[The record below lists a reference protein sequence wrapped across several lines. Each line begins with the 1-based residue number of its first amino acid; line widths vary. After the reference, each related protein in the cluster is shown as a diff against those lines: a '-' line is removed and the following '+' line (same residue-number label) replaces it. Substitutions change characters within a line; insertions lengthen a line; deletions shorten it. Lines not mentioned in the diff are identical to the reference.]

1 MAKIIDLTNQ
11 TFGKLTVTGRF
22 PPEKGDR
29 EARWECVCE
38 CGNTTV
44 VRGTHLRQG
53 KVVSC
58 GCHGKNQQ
66 IIDLVGQRFGRL
78 LVLELD
84 NDNRGKGTY
93 WWCLCD
99 CGMRKSIPSKSL
111 REGKTHSCG
120 CLNKEQVT
128 ALGKSNMKDLSGLRF
143 GRLLV
148 ISPTEKRKQNCVI
161 WCCRCDCGNFY
172 EVSSS
177 LLQSGHVS
185 SCGCLGRSKG
195 ESRIEELLQLANQTY
210 EREKSFEDCRSSA
223 GVLYRFDFYVNN
235 KYLIEFDGEQHY
247 RASSGWNTE
256 EHFQVVQ
263 QRDREKESWCIK
275 HGMTLIRIPYHH
287 LSKLTIDDLMLET
300 SNFIIIKE
308 GVQIC

>member
-11 TFGKLTVTGRF
+11 VFGKLTVTGRF
-22 PPEKGDR
+22 PPKKGDR
-29 EARWECVCE
+29 EARWECSCE

-53 KVVSC
+53 KIVSC
-58 GCHGKNQQ
+58 GCHGRNQQ
-66 IIDLVGQRFGRL
+66 IIDLAGQRFGRL

-84 NDNRGKGTY
+84 NQNRGKGTY

-99 CGMRKSIPSKSL
+99 CGTRKSIPSKSL

-120 CLNKEQVT
+120 CLNKEQAT
-128 ALGKSNMKDLSGLRF
+128 ALGKGNMRDLSGLRF

-148 ISPTEKRKQNCVI
+148 MSPTEKRKQNCVV
-161 WCCRCDCGNFY
+161 WRCQCDCGNFY

-177 LLQSGHVS
+177 LLQSGHVF

-210 EREKSFEDCRSSA
+210 EREKSFEDCCSSA
-223 GVLYRFDFYVNN
+223 GVLYRFDFYINN

-256 EHFQVVQ
+256 EHLRVVQ
-263 QRDREKESWCIK
+263 QRDREKEKWCIK

-300 SNFIIIKE
+300 SNFITIKE

>member
-53 KVVSC
+53 KIVSC

-66 IIDLVGQRFGRL
+66 IIDLAGQRFGRL

-93 WWCLCD
+93 WWCLCE

-148 ISPTEKRKQNCVI
+148 ISPTEKRQQSCVI
-161 WCCRCDCGNFY
+161 WRCQCDCGNFY

-195 ESRIEELLQLANQTY
+195 EGKIEDLLRLAGKKY
-210 EREKSFEDCRSSA
+210 EREKTFDTCRSSND
-223 GVLYRFDFYVNN
+223 VLYRFDFYVED
-235 KYLIEFDGEQHY
+235 KYLIEFDGQQHY
-247 RASSGWNTE
+247 ISTSGWNTKE
-256 EHFQVVQ
+256 KLLLTQ
-263 QRDREKESWCIK
+263 QRDQEKNQWCIENK
-275 HGMTLIRIPYHH
+275 QTLIRIPYYR
-287 LSKLTIDDLMLET
+287 LDELELEDLNIET
-300 SNFIIIKE
+300 SKFIVIKE
-308 GVQIC
+308 GEIIC